1 MLNVNTRQGRAALLI
16 LLLGIAL
23 LAALA
28 PFTSGLLAAPV
39 FYVMF
44 EPLYKRLAR
53 RVHRSV
59 AAGVTILLAVLL
71 ILVPGSWLLT
81 LIVGQAQDVV
91 TNLVQNPVLG
101 KLQTLTIGGY
111 AVGPEL
117 VKMGQTIIGGL
128 GRGAF
133 AAVGTVTLMVF
144 NLAISFFLLY
154 FMLVTEGRSWLTIR
168 PYIPFSAGSA
178 ELLRERFRAVTISTV
193 IGTGLTASIQGTL
206 VGIAFALAG
215 LPNAAFWG
223 VVTVVFA
230 ILPVV
235 GSGLVW
241 IPASVALYLQDAHGA
256 AFTMFAF
263 GALIVGNID
272 NVIRP
277 IVFRRWAQTHPLITV
292 LGAFAGVRYLGLLGL
307 LIGPL
312 ALSYFFELVRLY
324 NEEYVSLSGV
334 PPEPEPPVT

>member
-1 MLNVNTRQGRAALLI
+1 MANVNSRQVRAAILI
-16 LLLGIAL
+16 LALGIGIL
-23 LAALA
+23 VALA

-39 FYVMF
+39 FYVVF
-44 EPLYKRLAR
+44 HPLYQWFTRRLKPAL
-53 RVHRSV
+53 
-59 AAGVTILLAVLL
+59 AAGLTIFVAVLL
-71 ILVPGSWLLT
+71 IIVPGSWLVT
-81 LIVGQAQDVV
+81 MIVEQAQDAISH
-91 TNLVQNPVLG
+91 LVNNALLT
-101 KLQTLTIGGY
+101 KLQSLTIAGY

-117 VKMGQTIIGGL
+117 VKWGQGVVGGL

-133 AAVGTVTLMVF
+133 AAVGTVTLMGF
-144 NLAISFFLLY
+144 NLAIAFFVLY
-154 FMLVTEGRSWLTIR
+154 FMLVTEGRAWLTIR
-168 PYIPFSAGSA
+168 PYIPFSIESA

-193 IGTGLTASIQGTL
+193 IGTGVTATIQGVL
-206 VGIAFALAG
+206 VGLAFIVTG
-215 LPNAAFWG
+215 LPNAVFWG

-241 IPASVALYLQDAHGA
+241 IPA
-256 AFTMFAF
+256 AFVLLVDGSPWSAFGMAAF

-277 IVFRRWAQTHPLITV
+277 IVFRRWAQTHPLIVV

-312 ALSYFFELVRLY
+312 ALSYFFELVRMY
-324 NEEYVSLSGV
+324 NAEYVDLSGV
-334 PPEPEPPVT
+334 SVAPPSPPV

>member
-1 MLNVNTRQGRAALLI
+1 MMNMSPRQGRAAIVI
-16 LLLGIAL
+16 LLLGLGI

-39 FYVMF
+39 FYVIF
-44 EPLYKRLAR
+44 EPLYRRFAR
-53 RVHRSV
+53 RLNSSL
-59 AAGVTILLAVLL
+59 AAGLTVLVGVLL
-71 ILVPGSWLLT
+71 IIVPGSSLLT
-81 LIVGQAQDVV
+81 LIVGQAQNVV
-91 TNLVQNPVLG
+91 SRLVQNPSLTR
-101 KLQTLTIGGY
+101 LQSLTVAGF
-111 AVGPEL
+111 AVGPEI
-117 VKMGQTIIGGL
+117 VKMGQTVIGGI

-133 AAVGTVTLMVF
+133 AAVGTVTLMGF
-144 NLAISFFLLY
+144 NLAISFFVLY
-154 FMLVTEGRSWLTIR
+154 FMFVTEGRAWLAIR
-168 PYIPFSAGSA
+168 PYIPFSAANA
-178 ELLRERFRAVTISTV
+178 ELLRDRFRAVTISTV
-193 IGTGLTASIQGTL
+193 IGTGVTASIQGVL
-206 VGIAFALAG
+206 VGGAFALAG

-241 IPASVALYLQDAHGA
+241 IPGAIALYLEGSHMA
-256 AFTMFAF
+256 AIGMLAF
-263 GALIVGNID
+263 GAVVVGNID

-312 ALSYFFELVRLY
+312 ALSYFFELVRMY
-324 NEEYVSLSGV
+324 NEEYVSLPDDARAS
-334 PPEPEPPVT
+334 PPDPV

>member
-1 MLNVNTRQGRAALLI
+1 MIDVNTRQGRAAVLI
-16 LLLGIAL
+16 LLLGLGILVAL
-23 LAALA
+23 L
-28 PFTSGLLAAPV
+28 PFISGLLSAPV

-44 EPLYKRLAR
+44 QPVYQRIGRYMRPAL
-53 RVHRSV
+53 
-59 AAGVTILLAVLL
+59 AAGLTVLLAIAL
-71 ILVPGSWLLT
+71 IIVPGSWLLT
-81 LIVGQAQDVV
+81 LIVGQAQGAIGGLAQSSILDK
-91 TNLVQNPVLG
+91 VQS
-101 KLQTLTIGGY
+101 LTIAGY

-117 VKMGQTIIGGL
+117 AKLGQTVIGGV

-133 AAVGTVTLMVF
+133 AAVGTVTLMGF
-144 NLAISFFLLY
+144 NLAIAFFVLY
-154 FMLVTEGRSWLTIR
+154 FMLVTEGQAWLAIR
-168 PYIPFSAGSA
+168 PYIPFNAASA

-193 IGTGLTASIQGTL
+193 IGTGLTATIQGVM
-206 VGIAFALAG
+206 VGLAFVATG

-241 IPASVALYLQDAHGA
+241 IPASLVLFFSGAKVAAVGMA
-256 AFTMFAF
+256 AF
-263 GALIVGNID
+263 GALVVGNID

-312 ALSYFFELVRLY
+312 ALSYFFELVRMY
-324 NEEYVSLSGV
+324 NDEYVSLGEPGA
-334 PPEPEPPVT
+334 PPSSPA

>member
-1 MLNVNTRQGRAALLI
+1 MLNVNTRQGRAAVLI
-16 LLLGIAL
+16 MLLGLML
-23 LAALA
+23 LVALA

-44 EPLYKRLAR
+44 QPLHQRFAKRINPAL
-53 RVHRSV
+53 
-59 AAGVTILLAVLL
+59 AAGLTVVVAVLL

-91 TNLVQNPVLG
+91 GNLVQHPLLTR
-101 KLQTLTIGGY
+101 LQSLTIAGY

-117 VKMGQTIIGGL
+117 VKLGQTVIGGI

-133 AAVGTVTLMVF
+133 AAVGTVTLMAF
-144 NLAISFFLLY
+144 NLAIAFFVLY
-154 FMLVTEGRSWLTIR
+154 FMLVTEGKAWLAIR
-168 PYIPFSAGSA
+168 PYIPFGAENA

-193 IGTGLTASIQGTL
+193 VGTGLTAAIQGLL
-206 VGIAFALAG
+206 VGIAFAFTG

-223 VVTVVFA
+223 VVTVVFS

-235 GSGLVW
+235 GSGLIW
-241 IPASVALYLQDAHGA
+241 IPAAIVLYLGGSQAAAIGMA
-256 AFTMFAF
+256 AF
-263 GALIVGNID
+263 GVIVVGNID

-277 IVFRRWAQTHPLITV
+277 IVFRRWAQIHPLITV

-312 ALSYFFELVRLY
+312 ALSYFFELVRMY
-324 NEEYVSLSGV
+324 NEEYVSLTGDERPTQ
-334 PPEPEPPVT
+334 PPAA

>member
-1 MLNVNTRQGRAALLI
+1 MLNVNTRQGRAAILI
-16 LLLGIAL
+16 LLLGLAL

-28 PFTSGLLAAPV
+28 PFTSGLLSAPV

-44 EPLYKRLAR
+44 QPLYQRLAR
-53 RVHRSV
+53 RIHASL
-59 AAGVTILLAVLL
+59 AAGLTILLAVLL
-71 ILVPGSWLLT
+71 ILVPGAWLLT
-81 LIVGQAQDVV
+81 LIIGQAQDVV
-91 TNLVQNPVLG
+91 TSLVQNPVLG
-101 KLQTLTIGGY
+101 KLQNLTIAGY

-117 VKMGQTIIGGL
+117 VKLGQAIIGGL

-133 AAVGTVTLMVF
+133 SAVGTVTLMVF
-144 NLAISFFLLY
+144 NLAIAFFILY

-168 PYIPFSAGSA
+168 PYIPFSTASA
-178 ELLRERFRAVTISTV
+178 ELLRDRFRAVTISTV
-193 IGTGLTASIQGTL
+193 VGTGLTATIQGIL
-206 VGIAFALAG
+206 VGGAFAVTG

-241 IPASVALYLQDAHGA
+241 IPASVALYIQGEHGYA
-256 AFTMFAF
+256 VGMAAF
-263 GALIVGNID
+263 GALLVGNID

-312 ALSYFFELVRLY
+312 ALSYFFELVRMY
-324 NEEYVSLSGV
+324 NEEYVSLSGI
-334 PPEPEPPVT
+334 PPEPESPAA

>member
-1 MLNVNTRQGRAALLI
+1 MINMSPRQGRAALLI
-16 LLLGIAL
+16 LLLGLGIL
-23 LAALA
+23 IALA

-44 EPLYKRLAR
+44 EPFYHRLVR
-53 RVHRSV
+53 RMKPPL
-59 AAGVTILLAVLL
+59 AAGLAITCAVLL
-71 ILVPGSWLLT
+71 IIVPGSWLLT
-81 LIVGQAQDVV
+81 LIVGQTQDVV
-91 TNLVQNPVLG
+91 ARLAQPSFLS
-101 KLQTLTIGGY
+101 KLQSLTIAGY

-117 VKMGQTIIGGL
+117 AKAGQSVIGGI

-144 NLAISFFLLY
+144 NLAIAFFVLY
-154 FMLVTEGRSWLTIR
+154 FMLVTEGRAWLAIR
-168 PYIPFSAGSA
+168 PYIPFSAASA

-193 IGTGLTASIQGTL
+193 IGTGVTASIQGIL
-206 VGIAFALAG
+206 VGLAFLVTG
-215 LPNAAFWG
+215 LPNGLFWG

-241 IPASVALYLQDAHGA
+241 IPAAVALYFDGSQLA
-256 AFTMFAF
+256 AIGMVVF
-263 GALIVGNID
+263 GAVVVGNID

-277 IVFRRWAQTHPLITV
+277 IVFRRWAQTHPLIVV

-312 ALSYFFELVRLY
+312 ALSYFFELVRMY
-324 NEEYVSLSGV
+324 NEEYVSLSGMQA
-334 PPEPEPPVT
+334 EPPLPPA